1 MEERM
6 KAQRGKV
13 SCPWPPSKL
22 WSDSDLELA
31 ELELSSSSW
40 IPPLSSVCSYP
51 RLDPSR
57 GPQGLIFNTP
67 PWFPVPLFHPKY
79 KISNKIY
86 YVLKNFCASLFY
98 GTLFNVAS
106 EVFVC
111 LLMYLFYDC
120 VCSIVEVPGSGIE
133 PAPLQWP
140 KLLHDNT
147 RFLTLCATRECQCSI
162 FDQEKFPFPS
172 SLQK

>member
-57 GPQGLIFNTP
+57 GPQGLIFNTL
-67 PWFPVPLFHPKY
+67 PWFLVPLFHPKY

-111 LLMYLFYDC
+111 LFTYVFILWLRLQHC
-120 VCSIVEVPGSGIE
+120 GSFWVRDRTCTT
-133 PAPLQWP
+133 AVTQAAARQ
-140 KLLHDNT
+140 H
-147 RFLTLCATRECQCSI
+147 
-162 FDQEKFPFPS
+162 
-172 SLQK
+172 